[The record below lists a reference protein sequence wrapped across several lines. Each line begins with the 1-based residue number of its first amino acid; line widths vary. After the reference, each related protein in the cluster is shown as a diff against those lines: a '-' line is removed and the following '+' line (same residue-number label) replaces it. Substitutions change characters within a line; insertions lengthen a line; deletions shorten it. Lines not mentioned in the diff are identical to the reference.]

1 MFNGGS
7 VICKYFDGSHL
18 ILQGFME
25 FWENAE
31 EDEPKT
37 MGIRVTSEMSPRDLV
52 TTILQGKKKP

>member
-1 MFNGGS
+1 M
-7 VICKYFDGSHL
+7 L
-18 ILQGFME
+18 LQGFME

-52 TTILQGKKKP
+52 TTILQGNKKP